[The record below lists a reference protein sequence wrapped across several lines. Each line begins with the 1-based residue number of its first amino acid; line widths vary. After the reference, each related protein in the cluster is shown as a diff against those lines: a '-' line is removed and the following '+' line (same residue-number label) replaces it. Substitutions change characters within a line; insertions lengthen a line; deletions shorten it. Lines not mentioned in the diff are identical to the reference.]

1 LFVAQSP
8 NQLKLPSHLNN
19 VRQNES
25 FVENFHESIV
35 KHNELLIVKAT
46 IIEKRATVNI
56 EDCFN
61 FQQVGDII
69 SMP

>member
-1 LFVAQSP
+1 MAQLP
-8 NQLKLPSHLNN
+8 NQLRLPSHLNN

-25 FVENFHESIV
+25 FVKNFHACIV

-46 IIEKRATVNI
+46 IIEKRVTVNI

-69 SMP
+69 FMP